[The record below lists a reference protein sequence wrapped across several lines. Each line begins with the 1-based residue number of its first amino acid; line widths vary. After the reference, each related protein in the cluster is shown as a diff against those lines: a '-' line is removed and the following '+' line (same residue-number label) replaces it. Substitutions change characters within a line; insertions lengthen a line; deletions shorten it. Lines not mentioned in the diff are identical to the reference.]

1 MYKIK
6 IEKALNEERERERSK
21 FDLISKDKFST
32 KLNYDMSELI
42 KEELLKHKEIYSYS
56 EIKNSLVKLIKIMQQ
71 RINYNIYNLGEQ
83 GFEYKNQYFDL
94 KRDIKKIYDIIIIV
108 YKYFPNDYFTLKK
121 YKISKVRNYFIY
133 EVEIKEEYKKQSKY
147 PKYLLINYQQDLESK
162 TKYIFDMYCIANEEM
177 LNEYIKDFIPMY
189 NPKTNKKQSVS
200 LNNSENSNPFKS
212 KSSRS
217 S

>member
-6 IEKALNEERERERSK
+6 IEKALNEEREREKSK

-71 RINYNIYNLGEQ
+71 RINYNIYNYGEQ

-94 KRDIKKIYDIIIIV
+94 KRDIKRIYDIIIIV

-133 EVEIKEEYKKQSKY
+133 EVEIKEKYKEQRKY
-147 PKYLLINYQQDLESK
+147 PKYLLINYQQNFELK